1 MMQNPSSRSILDSM
15 PFEPDVIVTASEGLG
30 VSLVVEVKLALSD
43 RSRAEEQLKQYMV
56 SMRCPV
62 GLLVTPEWL
71 WIYNDSYSAPGLASV
86 ECVGEFPLSG
96 LRALQL
102 DAGVASR
109 QQAEFALEQAVQ
121 RWLEGLSTE
130 SERQKLSPALREA
143 LEEYVVPALN
153 EGQVR
158 AAGPRA
164 APSSSI
170 AR

>member
-1 MMQNPSSRSILDSM
+1 M

-30 VSLVVEVKLALSD
+30 VSLVVEVKLSLANKSQ
-43 RSRAEEQLKQYMV
+43 AEEQLKRYMV

-62 GLLVTPEWL
+62 GLLITPERL
-71 WIYNDSYSAPGLASV
+71 WIYNDSYSAPGLGSV
-86 ECVGEFPLSG
+86 ELVGEFPLFG
-96 LRALQL
+96 LRVVQL
-102 DAGVASR
+102 DADAFPRGP
-109 QQAEFALEQAVQ
+109 EFALERAVQ

-130 SERQKLSPALREA
+130 SERQKLPPDLREA
-143 LEEYVVPALN
+143 VEEYVVPALN

-164 APSSSI
+164 VPSSSI

>member
-1 MMQNPSSRSILDSM
+1 M

-30 VSLVVEVKLALSD
+30 VSLVAEVKLSLPDKSQ
-43 RSRAEEQLKQYMV
+43 AEEQLKRYMI

-62 GLLVTPEWL
+62 GLLVTPERL
-71 WIYNDSYSAPGLASV
+71 WIYNDSYSVPGLASV
-86 ECVGEFPLSG
+86 ECVGEFPLFG
-96 LRALQL
+96 FRVPQL
-102 DAGVASR
+102 DAAASPR
-109 QQAEFALEQAVQ
+109 QAAFALEQAFQ

-130 SERQKLSPALREA
+130 SERQKLPPALREA

-164 APSSSI
+164 APSSRI

>member
-1 MMQNPSSRSILDSM
+1 M

-30 VSLVVEVKLALSD
+30 VSLVAEVKLSLPD
-43 RSRAEEQLKQYMV
+43 KSRAEEQLKRYMA

-62 GLLVTPEWL
+62 GLLVTPERLWL
-71 WIYNDSYSAPGLASV
+71 YNDSYSAPGLASV

-96 LRALQL
+96 LQVLQL
-102 DAGVASR
+102 DAATLPGR
-109 QQAEFALEQAVQ
+109 PEFALEQAFQ

-130 SERQKLSPALREA
+130 SERRKLPPALREA

-158 AAGPRA
+158 AAGPRSA
-164 APSSSI
+164 LSHPH
-170 AR
+170 

>member
-1 MMQNPSSRSILDSM
+1 M
-15 PFEPDVIVTASEGLG
+15 PFEPDVIVTSSEGLG
-30 VSLVVEVKLALSD
+30 VLLVAEVKLSLTDKSQ
-43 RSRAEEQLKQYMV
+43 AEEQLKRYMV

-62 GLLVTPEWL
+62 GLLVTPERL
-71 WIYNDSYSAPGLASV
+71 WIYSDSYSVAGLESV
-86 ECVGEFPLSG
+86 ECVGEFPLFG
-96 LRALQL
+96 LRALRL
-102 DAGVASR
+102 DADAFSR
-109 QQAEFALEQAVQ
+109 QPAFALEQAVQ

-130 SERQKLSPALREA
+130 SERQTLPPALREA

-164 APSSSI
+164 APASSI

>member
-1 MMQNPSSRSILDSM
+1 M

-30 VSLVVEVKLALSD
+30 VLLVAEVKISLTDKSQ
-43 RSRAEEQLKQYMV
+43 AEEQLKRYMV
-56 SMRCPV
+56 GMRCPV
-62 GLLVTPEWL
+62 GLLVTPERL
-71 WIYNDSYSAPGLASV
+71 WIYNDSYSVPGLASV
-86 ECVGEFPLSG
+86 ECVGEFPLFG
-96 LRALQL
+96 LRVLQL
-102 DAGVASR
+102 DADVFPR
-109 QQAEFALEQAVQ
+109 QPAFALEQAVQ

-130 SERQKLSPALREA
+130 SERQKLPPALREA

-164 APSSSI
+164 EPASSI